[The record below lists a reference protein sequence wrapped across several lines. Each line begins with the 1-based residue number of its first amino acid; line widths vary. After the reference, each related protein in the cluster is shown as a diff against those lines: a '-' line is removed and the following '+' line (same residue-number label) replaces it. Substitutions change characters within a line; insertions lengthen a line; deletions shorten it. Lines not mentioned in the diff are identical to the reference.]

1 MPRPLLAALA
11 LAACTVTA
19 TAGEAPPAGPPPGQL
34 LDRVVA
40 IVNDGMVTQSELD
53 ERMQQVLADLARR
66 NVRPPSD
73 ANVLRERVLEQ
84 LVLDEIQ
91 WQRAERIGIEVPDEL
106 LNQALTQLAREN
118 GLTLDQLP
126 EALARDGMNYAAF
139 REGYRR
145 EIARNRLRSREMNN
159 RISIT
164 PRELDQFMERM
175 RKLPDEQAEY
185 NYSHILLALPS
196 DATQQQ
202 YDDLAKRAAEIRE
215 RAVNEEFAPLA
226 VAYSNSQTALEGGQM
241 GWVAGT
247 QLPTL
252 LAETIAALKTGEVS
266 QPVPSSYGFH
276 IVKLNAVRSSEGESM
291 QDQLQARHILL
302 TPNELQDDATVR
314 QRLADIRRRVLAG
327 EEFSAFATSLSEDT
341 NSAIE
346 GGDLGWLSLATR
358 DRPGATDPVFEA
370 EMKKLKDGE
379 ISEPFQTQFGWHIVQ
394 VTGRRQ
400 FDATEENLRQRAYNA
415 LRERKGDEELE
426 SWLREL
432 RDESYVETVAA
443 N

>member
-1 MPRPLLAALA
+1 
-11 LAACTVTA
+11 
-19 TAGEAPPAGPPPGQL
+19 
-34 LDRVVA
+34 
-40 IVNDGMVTQSELD
+40 
-53 ERMQQVLADLARR
+53 
-66 NVRPPSD
+66 
-73 ANVLRERVLEQ
+73 
-84 LVLDEIQ
+84 
-91 WQRAERIGIEVPDEL
+91 
-106 LNQALTQLAREN
+106 
-118 GLTLDQLP
+118 
-126 EALARDGMNYAAF
+126 
-139 REGYRR
+139 
-145 EIARNRLRSREMNN
+145 
-159 RISIT
+159 
-164 PRELDQFMERM
+164 MERM
-175 RKLPDEQAEY
+175 RKLPDEQAEN

-196 DATQQQ
+196 EATQQQ
-202 YDDLAKRAAEIRE
+202 YDDLARRAAEIRE

-252 LAETIAALKTGEVS
+252 LAEAIAALKPGEVS
-266 QPVPSSYGFH
+266 QPVPSTYGFH
-276 IVKLNAVRSSEGESM
+276 IVKLNAVRSGEGDAM

-302 TPNELQDDATVR
+302 NPNELQDDATVR

-346 GGDLGWLSLATR
+346 GGDLGWLG
-358 DRPGATDPVFEA
+358 PGATDPVFEA
-370 EMKKLKDGE
+370 EMKKLQDGE
-379 ISEPFQTQFGWHIVQ
+379 ISEPFKTQFGWHIVQ

-415 LRERKGDEELE
+415 LRQRKGDEELE
-426 SWLREL
+426 SWLREM